1 MKKKAILINY
11 TGRKGSGTW
20 DAYGM
25 AKALIAKGICCVGV
39 FSSDVE
45 NKNEI
50 QKLAFDKIVFIPTYS
65 NMKSFILESLRF
77 SKKHRNNIIKEFENY
92 NIENIY
98 CPIDTQWEKKIS
110 DCFPKAKVYLVCHEP
125 LLKKG
130 DNWITYKI
138 FRTHMKKAD
147 AVIVHS
153 KVFIDVVKRISK
165 KPTYYMP
172 LGQINYYGQYDDKKS
187 MVTYS
192 NSTVNYLF
200 FGRIA
205 ENKGLDI
212 LAEAYRKVYDEL
224 DNSVSLSVIGN
235 GDFSLYEKLYRHLSN
250 VTIINRWIEDREVE
264 SIFLGHNLILICPYK
279 EGSQSGVIQ
288 VARDYG
294 IPMIVTNVGGL
305 SEQVE
310 NEITGLVTNVDADE
324 IAAAM
329 IRLAND
335 KELYNQI
342 SRNEKEEAKK
352 YTWENSAVY
361 LIDIMGEKNEN

>member
-1 MKKKAILINY
+1 M
-11 TGRKGSGTW
+11 
-20 DAYGM
+20 
-25 AKALIAKGICCVGV
+25 
-39 FSSDVE
+39 
-45 NKNEI
+45 
-50 QKLAFDKIVFIPTYS
+50 
-65 NMKSFILESLRF
+65 
-77 SKKHRNNIIKEFENY
+77 
-92 NIENIY
+92 
-98 CPIDTQWEKKIS
+98 
-110 DCFPKAKVYLVCHEP
+110 
-125 LLKKG
+125 
-130 DNWITYKI
+130 
-138 FRTHMKKAD
+138 
-147 AVIVHS
+147 
-153 KVFIDVVKRISK
+153 
-165 KPTYYMP
+165 
-172 LGQINYYGQYDDKKS
+172 
-187 MVTYS
+187 
-192 NSTVNYLF
+192 NYLF

>member
-1 MKKKAILINY
+1 
-11 TGRKGSGTW
+11 
-20 DAYGM
+20 
-25 AKALIAKGICCVGV
+25 
-39 FSSDVE
+39 
-45 NKNEI
+45 
-50 QKLAFDKIVFIPTYS
+50 
-65 NMKSFILESLRF
+65 
-77 SKKHRNNIIKEFENY
+77 
-92 NIENIY
+92 
-98 CPIDTQWEKKIS
+98 
-110 DCFPKAKVYLVCHEP
+110 
-125 LLKKG
+125 
-130 DNWITYKI
+130 
-138 FRTHMKKAD
+138 
-147 AVIVHS
+147 
-153 KVFIDVVKRISK
+153 
-165 KPTYYMP
+165 MP

-235 GDFSLYEKLYRHLSN
+235 GDFSLYEKLYRDLSN

>member
-1 MKKKAILINY
+1 M
-11 TGRKGSGTW
+11 
-20 DAYGM
+20 
-25 AKALIAKGICCVGV
+25 
-39 FSSDVE
+39 
-45 NKNEI
+45 
-50 QKLAFDKIVFIPTYS
+50 DK
-65 NMKSFILESLRF
+65 
-77 SKKHRNNIIKEFENY
+77 
-92 NIENIY
+92 
-98 CPIDTQWEKKIS
+98 
-110 DCFPKAKVYLVCHEP
+110 
-125 LLKKG
+125 
-130 DNWITYKI
+130 
-138 FRTHMKKAD
+138 
-147 AVIVHS
+147 
-153 KVFIDVVKRISK
+153 
-165 KPTYYMP
+165 
-172 LGQINYYGQYDDKKS
+172 YDDKKS

-235 GDFSLYEKLYRHLSN
+235 GDFSLYEKLYRDLSN

>member
-1 MKKKAILINY
+1 
-11 TGRKGSGTW
+11 
-20 DAYGM
+20 M
-25 AKALIAKGICCVGV
+25 A
-39 FSSDVE
+39 
-45 NKNEI
+45 
-50 QKLAFDKIVFIPTYS
+50 
-65 NMKSFILESLRF
+65 
-77 SKKHRNNIIKEFENY
+77 
-92 NIENIY
+92 
-98 CPIDTQWEKKIS
+98 
-110 DCFPKAKVYLVCHEP
+110 
-125 LLKKG
+125 
-130 DNWITYKI
+130 
-138 FRTHMKKAD
+138 
-147 AVIVHS
+147 
-153 KVFIDVVKRISK
+153 
-165 KPTYYMP
+165 
-172 LGQINYYGQYDDKKS
+172 LGEINYYGQYDDKKS

>member
-1 MKKKAILINY
+1 
-11 TGRKGSGTW
+11 
-20 DAYGM
+20 
-25 AKALIAKGICCVGV
+25 
-39 FSSDVE
+39 
-45 NKNEI
+45 
-50 QKLAFDKIVFIPTYS
+50 
-65 NMKSFILESLRF
+65 
-77 SKKHRNNIIKEFENY
+77 
-92 NIENIY
+92 
-98 CPIDTQWEKKIS
+98 
-110 DCFPKAKVYLVCHEP
+110 
-125 LLKKG
+125 
-130 DNWITYKI
+130 
-138 FRTHMKKAD
+138 
-147 AVIVHS
+147 
-153 KVFIDVVKRISK
+153 
-165 KPTYYMP
+165 MP

>member
-1 MKKKAILINY
+1 
-11 TGRKGSGTW
+11 
-20 DAYGM
+20 
-25 AKALIAKGICCVGV
+25 
-39 FSSDVE
+39 
-45 NKNEI
+45 
-50 QKLAFDKIVFIPTYS
+50 
-65 NMKSFILESLRF
+65 
-77 SKKHRNNIIKEFENY
+77 
-92 NIENIY
+92 
-98 CPIDTQWEKKIS
+98 
-110 DCFPKAKVYLVCHEP
+110 
-125 LLKKG
+125 
-130 DNWITYKI
+130 
-138 FRTHMKKAD
+138 
-147 AVIVHS
+147 
-153 KVFIDVVKRISK
+153 
-165 KPTYYMP
+165 
-172 LGQINYYGQYDDKKS
+172 

>member
-1 MKKKAILINY
+1 
-11 TGRKGSGTW
+11 
-20 DAYGM
+20 
-25 AKALIAKGICCVGV
+25 
-39 FSSDVE
+39 
-45 NKNEI
+45 
-50 QKLAFDKIVFIPTYS
+50 
-65 NMKSFILESLRF
+65 
-77 SKKHRNNIIKEFENY
+77 
-92 NIENIY
+92 
-98 CPIDTQWEKKIS
+98 
-110 DCFPKAKVYLVCHEP
+110 
-125 LLKKG
+125 
-130 DNWITYKI
+130 
-138 FRTHMKKAD
+138 MKKAD

-235 GDFSLYEKLYRHLSN
+235 GDFSLYEKLYRDLSN